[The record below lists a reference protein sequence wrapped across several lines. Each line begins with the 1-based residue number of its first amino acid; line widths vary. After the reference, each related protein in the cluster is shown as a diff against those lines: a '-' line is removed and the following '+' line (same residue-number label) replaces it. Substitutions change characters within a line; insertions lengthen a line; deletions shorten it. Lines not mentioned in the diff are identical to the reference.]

1 LAAPTQIGL
10 STYPATAQP
19 LPAPYFTLL
28 VATGLLNTLIA
39 AFFFLRLPADHHP
52 SLTSLTLRVNGA
64 PIATW
69 AADANLPSTRPNGDN
84 STRKTIP
91 NIPLNPGDTLTIE
104 AIPDGP
110 DPAALDYIEITPV
123 SEPGFVLSQ

>member
-1 LAAPTQIGL
+1 MAAPTQIGL

-84 STRKTIP
+84 STRKTIYT
-91 NIPLNPGDTLTIE
+91 IVLSAGDKITIE
-104 AIPDGP
+104 GTPDAQ
-110 DPAALDYIEITPV
+110 DPAALDYIELT
-123 SEPGFVLSQ
+123 SEPGIILSH